1 MQGHSPP
8 ILVFVRSPGKWPV
21 DMRANRGDRHWQ
33 LPRVELV
40 SVATVSRLVENPY
53 ESGNFAGS
61 SLIKK
66 GPAASKRSILV
77 VFTIGK
83 YAVVE
88 LQLAPAS
95 LVEY

>member
-1 MQGHSPP
+1 LQGHSPP
-8 ILVFVRSPGKWPV
+8 ILEFARSPGKWPV
-21 DMRANRGDRHWQ
+21 DMRANRDDRHWQ

-77 VFTIGK
+77 VFAIGK

-88 LQLAPAS
+88 AQVAPAP